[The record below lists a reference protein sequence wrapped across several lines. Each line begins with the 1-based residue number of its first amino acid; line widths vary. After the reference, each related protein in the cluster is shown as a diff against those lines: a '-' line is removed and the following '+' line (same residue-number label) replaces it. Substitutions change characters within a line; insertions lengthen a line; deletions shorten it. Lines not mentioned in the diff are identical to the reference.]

1 MPIVLDASITASW
14 HFPDERNARSDTVL
28 DSLERDSAIVPTHWW
43 FEIRNVLLLGER
55 RQRSKKQDTVDFLGW
70 LIKLP
75 IRNAPLP
82 DGGDVLALARKH
94 QLTFYD
100 AAYLE
105 LALREGLGLAT
116 LDKQLIAAAYAEGVS
131 LVAAD

>member
-14 HFPDERNARSDTVL
+14 HFPDEQNARADRVL
-28 DSLERDSAIVPTHWW
+28 DGLERDSAIVPMHWW

-55 RQRSKKQDTVDFLGW
+55 RQRSSKQDTSDFLAW

-82 DGGDVLALARKH
+82 DGGEVLALARKH

-105 LALREGLGLAT
+105 LALREGLALAT
-116 LDKQLIAAAYAEGVS
+116 LDKQLIAAAHAEGVS
-131 LVAAD
+131 LIAVE

>member
-14 HFPDERNARSDTVL
+14 HFPDEQNARSDTVL
-28 DSLERDSAIVPTHWW
+28 DGLERDSAIVPMHWW

-55 RQRSKKQDTVDFLGW
+55 RRRSSKQDTVDFLTW

-82 DGGDVLALARKH
+82 DDGEVLALARKH
-94 QLTFYD
+94 KLTFYD

-105 LALREGLGLAT
+105 LALREGLALAT
-116 LDKQLIAAAYAEGVS
+116 LDKQLIAAAHAEGVS
-131 LVAAD
+131 LIAVE